1 MSAAGLQP
9 LPVRRPAVIGL
20 VNNAGKRAL
29 AATEQQFRNLFRA
42 ATPGIGL
49 QLKLYCSSTVLND
62 GCAVGACGTRYAGF
76 ADLFDTV
83 TRGETMDAIIVTG
96 MPPQAASLPDE
107 PAWADLTNLAGWAEQ
122 RAMPVLWS
130 CLAAHAAMLYL
141 DGIPRVRLP
150 EKLSGIFRS
159 EAAGHDHPLM
169 RGMPSGWLTPHSRYH
184 VVPEASMLAK
194 GYQVLSRSADA
205 GPEIAVRHGSS
216 VSVFLQGHPEYGID
230 TLLKEYRRDARAFC
244 GGQFGEFPAVPRNY
258 LDQEAE
264 AALTQLRARI
274 PCAGFLGDGPDPALL
289 AEWEAL
295 TGRAAIRAAWQPTAA
310 RLIANW
316 LAAVRLPE
324 ERAGDPWRAE
334 EGCLPIPP
342 PSDPEAPQKAW
353 LA

>member
-1 MSAAGLQP
+1 MPAAGLQP
-9 LPVRRPAVIGL
+9 LLVRRPAVIGL

-29 AATEQQFRNLFRA
+29 AATEQQFRNLLRA

-49 QLKLYCSSTVLND
+49 QLRLYRPGAVPD
-62 GCAVGACGTRYAGF
+62 GECAVGACGTRYAGL
-76 ADLFDTV
+76 ADLFDLV
-83 TRGETMDAIIVTG
+83 ACGGAMDAIVVTG
-96 MPPQAASLPDE
+96 MPPQAASLSDE
-107 PAWADLTNLAGWAEQ
+107 PAWADLTSLAGWAEQ
-122 RAMPVLWS
+122 RAIPVLWS

-141 DGIPRVRLP
+141 DGICRVRLP

-169 RGMPSGWLTPHSRYH
+169 QGMPSGWLTPHSRYH
-184 VVPEASMLAK
+184 VAPEASLLAK
-194 GYQVLSRSADA
+194 GYQVLSRSANA

-244 GGQFGEFPAVPRNY
+244 SGGFGEFPSVPRNY

-274 PCAGFLGDGPDPALL
+274 LCAGPDPALL
-289 AEWEAL
+289 AQWEAL
-295 TGRAAIRAAWQPTAA
+295 TSRATIRAAWQPTAA

-316 LAAVRLPE
+316 LAAVRQPE
-324 ERAGDPWRAE
+324 ERAGDPWRAV

-342 PSDPEAPQKAW
+342 LPDSEAPQKAW